1 MFGNVELGDDI
12 AAYLDAWLER
22 SALLDTWVRFAE
34 DYPLVIAPVAGMTTP
49 TLDFDHLLNLDKTKK
64 LFDQMRC
71 VPWVNLFGLPAL
83 ALPNGIQLVGRR
95 FHEHEVFAA
104 ARAVEPLLSKV
115 EIATPA

>member
-1 MFGNVELGDDI
+1 
-12 AAYLDAWLER
+12 
-22 SALLDTWVRFAE
+22 
-34 DYPLVIAPVAGMTTP
+34 TTP
-49 TLDFDHLLNLDKTKK
+49 TLDFDHLLDLDATRK

-95 FHEHEVFAA
+95 FQEREVFAA
-104 ARAVEPLLSKV
+104 ARAIEPSLPKV